1 MDFKKQKKLTLR
13 TNFLAA
19 CAEAST
25 LALRETSKD
34 GLAKLNRDEVRM
46 AAVRVALEMLR
57 ERVN

>member
-46 AAVRVALEMLR
+46 A
-57 ERVN
+57 